1 MITSACASTVT
12 RDSPFDGSATSDN
25 RVDAP
30 IRIEVRNLNFN
41 DVTIWAI
48 RQGQRIRLGRVT
60 GKTDEIFRIDWNLA
74 LPISFSIDVVGG
86 RACTTSRILV
96 DRNARVWIQVPSNV
110 GIQPCRVG
118 RTA

>member
-1 MITSACASTVT
+1 MRMEARNLDCS
-12 RDSPFDGSATSDN
+12 GATS
-25 RVDAP
+25 
-30 IRIEVRNLNFN
+30 
-41 DVTIWAI
+41 WAVH
-48 RQGQRIRLGRVT
+48 QGQRIRLGRVT
-60 GKTDEIFRIDWNLA
+60 GKTDAIFRIDWNLA

-110 GIQPCRVG
+110 GVQPCRVG